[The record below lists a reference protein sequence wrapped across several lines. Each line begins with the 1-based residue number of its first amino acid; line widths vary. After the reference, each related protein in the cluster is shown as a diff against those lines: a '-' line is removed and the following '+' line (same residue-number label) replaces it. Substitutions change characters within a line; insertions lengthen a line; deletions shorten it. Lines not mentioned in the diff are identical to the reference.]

1 MFKEFSVVLCT
12 MSLCLVQ
19 DVVSVPLR
27 NNDKPISQWSGQ
39 INGFDIDRSEYVPIG
54 TNATDIGNGMGS
66 VSNSSNSWISGA
78 TSGANNG
85 MGSVSNSSSGWM
97 NGYNGGPNN
106 GMGSVSNSSNGWMN
120 GFNRQPNNGMGSV
133 SNSGSGW
140 MNGFNGGPNNGMGS
154 VPNSSSGWVSSFSNG
169 SNNGMQSGSNSG
181 NGWDN
186 GFSNGMG
193 TSNIMGDE
201 QWTNRVNSMSLNNR
215 TNAGVDG
222 VQNQANKYSNYPS
235 MYYQQYSQ
243 SFVVPTQGT
252 AEDLQTP
259 PNANGQN
266 EIPPTT
272 SGQTETPPSASGQTE
287 TPPSASG
294 IPDQNEASSPDQM
307 ANNGENLK
315 NLRRK
320 TLGSDR
326 YQLIVVREI

>member
-106 GMGSVSNSSNGWMN
+106 GMGSVSNSS
-120 GFNRQPNNGMGSV
+120 
-133 SNSGSGW
+133 SGW
-140 MNGFNGGPNNGMGS
+140 I
-154 VPNSSSGWVSSFSNG
+154 SSFSNG

>member
-1 MFKEFSVVLCT
+1 MSWSWYIKSILLPVIKTIFDFVHYASPSIRKKNTKLEMFKEFSVVLCT

-85 MGSVSNSSSGWM
+85 MGSVSNSS
-97 NGYNGGPNN
+97 
-106 GMGSVSNSSNGWMN
+106 
-120 GFNRQPNNGMGSV
+120 
-133 SNSGSGW
+133 SGW